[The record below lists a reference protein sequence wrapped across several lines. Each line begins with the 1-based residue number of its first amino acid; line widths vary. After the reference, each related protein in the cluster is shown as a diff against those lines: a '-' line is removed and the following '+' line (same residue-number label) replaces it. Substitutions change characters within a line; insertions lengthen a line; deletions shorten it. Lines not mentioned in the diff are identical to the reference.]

1 MLLVLLVLLL
11 AYLLGSLPTAL
22 VVGKLMRGIDIRQHG
37 SGNAGGTNV
46 FRVLGWKPG
55 LFVMLMDAFKGFVA
69 AYWLPRLAF
78 SAVVL
83 PQDTLC
89 LFCGLA
95 AIIGHIWTVFAGF
108 RGGKGVGT
116 AAGVLLALYPPLV
129 VLICFVVFLVML
141 ALTRIVSISSISAA
155 VAFPVVLS
163 ILKYG
168 AGRPISATLY
178 YFSFF
183 AALLII
189 YTHRSNIRRLL
200 NGTENKFGKK
210 GKPAQP
216 AG

>member
-69 AYWLPRLAF
+69 AIWLPRLAF
-78 SAVVL
+78 SAAVL

-89 LFCGLA
+89 LFGGLA

-129 VLICFVVFLVML
+129 VLICFVVFLLVL

-163 ILKYG
+163 ILKYSG
-168 AGRPISATLY
+168 SRPISATLY

-210 GKPAQP
+210 GKPTQT

>member
-1 MLLVLLVLLL
+1 MVLVLLVLLL

-69 AYWLPRLAF
+69 AIWLPRLAF
-78 SAVVL
+78 SAAVL

-89 LFCGLA
+89 LFGGLA

-129 VLICFVVFLVML
+129 VLICFVVFLLVL

-163 ILKYG
+163 ILKYSG
-168 AGRPISATLY
+168 SRPISATLY

-210 GKPAQP
+210 GKPTQT